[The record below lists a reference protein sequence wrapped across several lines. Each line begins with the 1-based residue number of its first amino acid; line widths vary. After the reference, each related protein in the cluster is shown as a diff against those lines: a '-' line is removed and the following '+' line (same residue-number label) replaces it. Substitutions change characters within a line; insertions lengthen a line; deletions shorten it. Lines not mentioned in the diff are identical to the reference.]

1 MKTDQ
6 KQTVLAFNNSYAGS
20 GVLDG
25 SANLAGTK
33 KMDGPWEATDKDLS
47 GFRFTITGGDEATN
61 AAITAGTVVL
71 PQSVTAT
78 SDADG
83 NFNFGD
89 ITFNKKGT
97 YKFTVSEVVPAEGD
111 KIPGVAYNA
120 ETVTIIVNVTD
131 NDDGTLT
138 SGAGR
143 RTSGINIYEYLCNN
157 AGCNIYA
164 IRSEGGKGA

>member
-1 MKTDQ
+1 MKKGSVISEETSNETDQ

-89 ITFNKKGT
+89 ITFNEKGT
-97 YKFTVSEVVPAEGD
+97 
-111 KIPGVAYNA
+111 
-120 ETVTIIVNVTD
+120 
-131 NDDGTLT
+131 
-138 SGAGR
+138 
-143 RTSGINIYEYLCNN
+143 
-157 AGCNIYA
+157 
-164 IRSEGGKGA
+164 

>member
-1 MKTDQ
+1 MQ
-6 KQTVLAFNNSYAGS
+6 
-20 GVLDG
+20 
-25 SANLAGTK
+25 
-33 KMDGPWEATDKDLS
+33 
-47 GFRFTITGGDEATN
+47 
-61 AAITAGTVVL
+61 
-71 PQSVTAT
+71 TAT
-78 SDADG
+78 STLEILPLIRRELT
-83 NFNFGD
+83 NSQSV
-89 ITFNKKGT
+89 KL
-97 YKFTVSEVVPAEGD
+97 YPAEGD

-143 RTSGINIYEYLCNN
+143 RITGINIYEYLCNN